1 MSANMNTMLS
11 ISSTEAKNRFGEL
24 LGSVVDG
31 PVSIT
36 RNGKPVAYL
45 IAAGDSGNRRLDSAT
60 FDRLLADYANGRVA
74 RARLQEETG
83 LAFGEILLHLAAAGL
98 KLPVVRT
105 IERFSAKQ
113 RRLYAKIFS
122 PPA

>member
-1 MSANMNTMLS
+1 MNDMLS
-11 ISSTEAKNRFGEL
+11 IPSTEAKNRFGEL

-45 IAAGDSGNRRLDSAT
+45 VAAGESGNRRLDPAALK
-60 FDRLLADYANGRVA
+60 RLLADYANGRIA

-83 LAFGEILLHLAAAGL
+83 LAFGEILRHLAAAGL

-105 IERFSAKQ
+105 IDRFNAKQ
-113 RRLYAKIFS
+113 RALYEKIFS